1 MSFAGLTLAQLLLPL
16 GAAAG
21 GVTVLYLLKMRR
33 RQVEVPFAALWAQV
47 LRQSETRKLWRRLRR
62 ILSWL
67 MQLVLLGLI
76 ALALSDPRPESW
88 LRDARTVAVVIDTS
102 ASMGGRDRDGPTR
115 LEQAVTR
122 ARGELE
128 ALGPNDRALLLFAG
142 AEVVVGAPLGA
153 GPAAM
158 NAALDKVTLSP
169 GEADIRAA
177 MSLARNALAGR
188 AGPEVLLLT
197 DAALPESQRKYLDA
211 CRGDDPKQAC
221 RIGLSTSEPAN
232 LAITAFAARRYPG
245 DREKV
250 EVLAQVH
257 NLGLRPARALLR
269 IEADGIEIGRVE
281 LELQPGASERK
292 VISRL
297 DAARDRLEARLIPLS
312 DDPDSRYS
320 LGPGLDDEAFAVVP
334 PVDPLDV
341 VLVSDGSNLFLE
353 GALLTLDDYVRLD
366 AIGPEAGGAD
376 AEEIKNADI
385 VFYDLGTKML
395 PNPLPETNLVI
406 FDPHRNPD
414 SPAPIALDKELKRP
428 RLTEQDRK
436 HPILRGVV
444 FKDINMFRGTS
455 FKLEPG
461 DVPLVSHLG
470 DPIVALREGRH
481 SVLQIGFD
489 PRQSDLP
496 MRVAFPLLVANTVDY
511 FARTSAGFV
520 AALSVGASREVALAD
535 LGMASRDCTVV
546 RVTDPIGH
554 IHALAVQQGRFRM
567 RATLPGIHQI
577 EALDGEA
584 AGSVAEIAINA
595 ADLQASNLVP
605 LIESVDEL
613 DEVQRAGPVPPPVPI
628 DQGPLWTLIIL
639 IVAVLSAAEWASYQ
653 RRRSV

>member
-269 IEADGIEIGRVE
+269 IEADGVITGYTAVVAPDAIERGFNVWVTARLAAGDPTHQTAFEEGMRAIAAVTEAHHVTGDVDYLIRVE
-281 LELQPGASERK
+281 VKDLAAYDH
-292 VISRL
+292 VIRNDL
-297 DAARDRLEARLIPLS
+297 ARL
-312 DDPDSRYS
+312 
-320 LGPGLDDEAFAVVP
+320 PGNAHITSYVVTST
-334 PVDPLDV
+334 
-341 VLVSDGSNLFLE
+341 VL
-353 GALLTLDDYVRLD
+353 
-366 AIGPEAGGAD
+366 
-376 AEEIKNADI
+376 
-385 VFYDLGTKML
+385 
-395 PNPLPETNLVI
+395 
-406 FDPHRNPD
+406 
-414 SPAPIALDKELKRP
+414 
-428 RLTEQDRK
+428 
-436 HPILRGVV
+436 
-444 FKDINMFRGTS
+444 
-455 FKLEPG
+455 
-461 DVPLVSHLG
+461 
-470 DPIVALREGRH
+470 
-481 SVLQIGFD
+481 D
-489 PRQSDLP
+489 PR
-496 MRVAFPLLVANTVDY
+496 
-511 FARTSAGFV
+511 
-520 AALSVGASREVALAD
+520 
-535 LGMASRDCTVV
+535 
-546 RVTDPIGH
+546 
-554 IHALAVQQGRFRM
+554 
-567 RATLPGIHQI
+567 
-577 EALDGEA
+577 
-584 AGSVAEIAINA
+584 
-595 ADLQASNLVP
+595 
-605 LIESVDEL
+605 
-613 DEVQRAGPVPPPVPI
+613 
-628 DQGPLWTLIIL
+628 
-639 IVAVLSAAEWASYQ
+639 
-653 RRRSV
+653 